1 MKIQKF
7 NSSFYKKDFISV
19 EQFSSKKELDNIFF
33 LAEKIKKQIKLRNL
47 KPLLN
52 NFCITQ
58 LFYQPSTRTFT
69 SFLAAA
75 SFLGAKVVPIH
86 GMQAYSSAV
95 KGETLED
102 TIRTV
107 EQTTAADL
115 IVLRHP
121 DNDSSDIAARF
132 ASVPVVNAGSG
143 SKEHPT
149 QAVLDLYTI
158 KRYFNCVDGLTI
170 IFVGDLKY
178 GRTVKSL
185 AKLLS
190 IYAKKIK
197 FIFVSPKE
205 LIMPESEISH
215 LEKKD
220 IKIIQTQDLKKVL
233 PQADVLYV
241 TRIQREWFYKEGKMQ
256 EYNRLKGIYTVD
268 SKLLRLAKKDMIVM
282 HPLPRVD
289 EIAYDVDED
298 KRAKYFEQ
306 MRNGLYT
313 RIALLRLILLG
324 K

>member
-1 MKIQKF
+1 M
-7 NSSFYKKDFISV
+7 KDFISV
-19 EQFSSKKELDNIFF
+19 EQLTQKKEIDLIFNYSDEIRKEIENRSF
-33 LAEKIKKQIKLRNL
+33 
-47 KPLLN
+47 KPLTKRY
-52 NFCITQ
+52 CVCE

-75 SFLGAKVVPIH
+75 SYLGCQVIPIH

-107 EQTTAADL
+107 QQTTAADL
-115 IVLRHP
+115 IILRHP
-121 DNDSSDIAARF
+121 DNNSSEIAAKH
-132 ASVPVVNAGSG
+132 SLVPVVNAGSG

-158 KRYFNCVDGLTI
+158 KRHFKSVDGLTI
-170 IFVGDLKY
+170 VYLGDLKY

-190 IYAKKIK
+190 VYAKKLK

-205 LIMPESEISH
+205 LVMPKSELDHLKKKGISI
-215 LEKKD
+215 E
-220 IKIIQTQDLKKVL
+220 QTQDLKKVL

-241 TRIQREWFYKEGKMQ
+241 TRIQKEWFEKENKMAEYK
-256 EYNRLKGIYTVD
+256 RLKGVYTVNNE
-268 SKLLRLAKKDMIVM
+268 LLKLAKKDMIVM

-289 EIAYDVDED
+289 EIAYEVDSD
-298 KRAKYFEQ
+298 PRSKYFEQ

-313 RIALLRLILLG
+313 RIALLKLILTG